1 MIREVELASYLP
13 AFMQKYKEPVA
24 ALKAEDPEFA
34 LVWTGVDRILYN
46 HFIATADEYGIARFE
61 KLLGICPSRE
71 DDLESRRM
79 RVQSRWVNKIPYT
92 IRALA
97 EKIRLLGDGADFRIE
112 ADFGQNYGIRIQTML
127 EMAGQV
133 GELERIV
140 EETVPC
146 NIEIWTA
153 NDIPVKTGGEIYGG
167 GGIVYTDI
175 IEIENQEAQNG
186 EFF

>member
-1 MIREVELASYLP
+1 MIREVELVSCLP
-13 AFMQKYKEPVA
+13 PFMRKYKEPAA
-24 ALKAEDPEFA
+24 ALGAEDPEFA
-34 LVWTGVDRILYN
+34 LAWSGADRILYN
-46 HFIATADEYGIARFE
+46 HFISTADEYGIARFE
-61 KLLGICPSRE
+61 KLLGLYPTEE

-79 RVQSRWVNKIPYT
+79 KVQSRWVNKIPYT
-92 IRALA
+92 LRVLA
-97 EKIRLLGDGADFRIE
+97 EKIRLLGDGADFGME
-112 ADFGQNYGIRIQTML
+112 ADFRQGYEIWIQTML

-146 NIEIWTA
+146 NIAARTT
-153 NDIPVKTGGEIYGG
+153 NRIPVETGGEIFAGG
-167 GGIVYTDI
+167 GTAYTDI